1 MLSFKNRIFF
11 SLFLGNNQ
19 YDFPK
24 LHIFSRNLEC
34 TVNYSCE
41 EFLHICSYYITL
53 SFFIDALQL
62 DERPSSALS
71 AHERLFGSSREASSS
86 PPESPSGK
94 KGSSISSGDSSL
106 SPIMSPIFKSDTARA
121 IAKEVGLVDLKTKA
135 KKRSLTITSS
145 NPASVIEALNN
156 HQAKV
161 ILKCAEKKV
170 MY

>member
-1 MLSFKNRIFF
+1 MYQL
-11 SLFLGNNQ
+11 L
-19 YDFPK
+19 
-24 LHIFSRNLEC
+24 
-34 TVNYSCE
+34 
-41 EFLHICSYYITL
+41 TL
-53 SFFIDALQL
+53 SFFIFIDALQL

-121 IAKEVGLVDLKTKA
+121 IAKEVGLVDNNHHLNKNTKA

-170 MY
+170 ITKY

>member
-1 MLSFKNRIFF
+1 MYQL
-11 SLFLGNNQ
+11 L
-19 YDFPK
+19 
-24 LHIFSRNLEC
+24 
-34 TVNYSCE
+34 
-41 EFLHICSYYITL
+41 TL
-53 SFFIDALQL
+53 SFFIFIDALQL

-170 MY
+170 ITKY

>member
-1 MLSFKNRIFF
+1 MYQL
-11 SLFLGNNQ
+11 L
-19 YDFPK
+19 
-24 LHIFSRNLEC
+24 
-34 TVNYSCE
+34 
-41 EFLHICSYYITL
+41 TL
-53 SFFIDALQL
+53 SFFIFIDALQL

-94 KGSSISSGDSSL
+94 KGSSISSTSGDSSL

-121 IAKEVGLVDLKTKA
+121 IAKEVGLVDNNHHLNKNTKA

-161 ILKCAEKKV
+161 MLKCAEKKLFTK
-170 MY
+170 Y